1 MLKALELAGFKSFAD
16 KTRFEFSR
24 GITSVVGPNGSGK
37 SNVVDAIKWVLGE
50 QSVKSLRGKEMAD
63 IIFNGSGSRQGVN
76 AAEATLTLD
85 NSARLFAFDAP
96 EVQITRRVYR
106 SGEGEY
112 LINRQPCRLRDIRD
126 LLSGTGIGAEAYS
139 IIEQG
144 KVDGMLQ
151 ASPRDRR
158 ALFEEAAGIGRFKSK
173 KVETLRRLERVEQN
187 LLRLS
192 DIVDE
197 VESRLRSVRMQASK
211 ARRYKEH
218 ADRLQEL
225 RTQVGLADWRRLSER
240 LAALEAE
247 LRQLGAEREAAI
259 SQAESLEAQ
268 ATELETAVATAT
280 EAIRE
285 AEAQESENRER
296 IGKLEASA
304 DHERSRSRDSDD
316 EIGRYLRQLAALG
329 IRAGDLDQQLQT
341 TAAAAQQAEQEFA
354 AESRTL
360 AEAEQSLAELTSN
373 LESLRADYETCRT
386 AALDATRVA
395 AGLETE
401 AAALTAQCEAANA
414 ALARDAQERGE
425 LAQAE
430 AALADEYRQLVEGQ
444 QELSEAADERETK
457 QAASQRRAAE
467 LREKHA
473 AKLSEL
479 SQLRLRHSGLSER
492 ALVLAELEERQE
504 GLGAGVRQVLGQMA
518 QAPEGPFRHVRGLVA
533 DLFQVGVDM
542 APLVELALGEQSQY
556 FVVDAAANADD
567 ADDDWFAALAAES
580 PKFSGRVGFLPLA
593 APEGY
598 AEAEPID
605 LSGREGVRG
614 RADHFVQVAAGLEP
628 LAARLLG
635 RTWIVETLAIARD
648 LSQDVGRGM
657 TFVTLSGELL
667 SADGSLSVGPRHAAA
682 GLISRRSELR
692 AVKQQIY
699 TMAGDI
705 ESAALAVAHLDRQ
718 IELENQRT
726 HSLALEHQRALDALA
741 EHRLRLK
748 AAENRREQQVERL
761 ARLDAARQ
769 AAESGLEQSSQALA
783 SVGERLQTAQARLT
797 ESESAGAAL
806 AARMA
811 DIERRRG
818 RLQRDVTA
826 GKVELAKSE
835 ERLTNLRLRRQQF
848 EQDQQERR
856 RSIADCR
863 EHLDQARRR
872 FAAAQLSVLDA
883 ESQLAFCYLNKE
895 SLARQTAA
903 LIERRDVQRSARAE
917 LAALGQAARQV
928 VRSREE
934 RQHAQEL
941 SAHEIRLERGALSDR
956 LREDYQ
962 IELAQAEFADSV
974 EEQRKREEVDQEIAE
989 LRRKINHLG
998 NVNLDA
1004 LAELEELESRFGHLS
1019 SQYQDLTQA
1028 KDSLAQII
1036 NKINADSRR
1045 LFAETLEAVKANFQQ
1060 LFRKLFGG
1068 GQADIVLEE
1077 GVDILDSG
1085 IEIMARPPGKE
1096 PRGISLLSGGEKT
1109 LTCVALLLA
1118 IFQYRP
1124 SPFCVLDEVDAAL
1137 DEANIERFIGV
1148 LQEFLAWT
1156 QFIVVTH
1163 SKKTM
1168 TCATTL
1174 YGVTMQES
1182 GVSKRVSVKFED
1194 VSDDG
1199 EIRLPEG
1206 REEPAATSDET
1217 QAA

>member
-76 AAEATLTLD
+76 AAEATLTFD
-85 NSARLFAFDAP
+85 NSARLLAIDAP
-96 EVQITRRVYR
+96 EVHITRRVYR

-112 LINRQPCRLRDIRD
+112 LINRQPSRLRDIRD
-126 LLSGTGIGAEAYS
+126 LLSGTGVGAEAYS

-144 KVDGMLQ
+144 KVDVMLQ

-158 ALFEEAAGIGRFKSK
+158 ALFEEAAGIGRFKAK
-173 KVETLRRLERVEQN
+173 KIESLRRLERVEQN

-225 RTQVGLADWRRLSER
+225 RTQVGLADWRSLSER
-240 LAALEAE
+240 LAALEQE
-247 LRQLGAEREAAI
+247 LRQLVAERDAE
-259 SQAESLEAQ
+259 SLHAESLEAQ
-268 ATELETAVATAT
+268 AAELETAVAAAT
-280 EAIRE
+280 EAIRQ

-304 DHERSRSRDSDD
+304 DHERSRAHDCEE

-329 IRAGDLDQQLQT
+329 VRAGDLDQQLEVT
-341 TAAAAQQAEQEFA
+341 SAAALQAEQEYTNETQA
-354 AESRTL
+354 LAES
-360 AEAEQSLAELTSN
+360 EQGLAELSSQ
-373 LESLRADYETCRT
+373 LEKLRAEYETCRT
-386 AALDATRVA
+386 AALEATRVA

-401 AAALTAQCEAANA
+401 TGSLAAQCESSRA
-414 ALARDAQERGE
+414 ALEQGAKERGE
-425 LAQAE
+425 LIEAQE
-430 AALADEYRQLVEGQ
+430 ALAHESQQLLERQ
-444 QELSEAADERETK
+444 QELAAAAEEREAER
-457 QAASQRRAAE
+457 AAAQRRAAE
-467 LREKHA
+467 LRQELA
-473 AKLSEL
+473 AKSSEL
-479 SQLRLRHSGLSER
+479 GRLRLRHSGLAER
-492 ALVLAELEERQE
+492 ALLLEELEQRQE
-504 GLGAGVRQVLGQMA
+504 GLGAGVKEILAQMQQD
-518 QAPEGPFRHVRGLVA
+518 QAGTFGRVRGLVA
-533 DLFQVGVDM
+533 DLLQVGVEM
-542 APLVELALGEQSQY
+542 APLVELALGDQAQY
-556 FVVDAAANADD
+556 FVVDA
-567 ADDDWFAALAAES
+567 DDDWYAALAALS
-580 PKFSGRVGFLPLA
+580 PRLSGRVGFLDLSAPAGA
-593 APEGY
+593 AALPT
-598 AEAEPID
+598 ID
-605 LSGREGVRG
+605 LSEQPGVRG
-614 RADHFVQVAAGLEP
+614 RADHFVQVAEP
-628 LAARLLG
+628 LAPLATRLLG
-635 RTWIVETLAIARD
+635 RTWIVETLAQART
-648 LSQDVGRGM
+648 LSQGVGRGM
-657 TFVTLSGELL
+657 TFITLSGELL
-667 SADGSLSVGPRHAAA
+667 SADGALSVGPRHSGA

-692 AVKQQIY
+692 ALKQQIY
-699 TMAGDI
+699 ALAGDI
-705 ESAALAVAHLDRQ
+705 ESAALAVGHLERQ
-718 IELENQRT
+718 IELENQRV
-726 HSLALEHQRALDALA
+726 HSLTLEYQRAVDALA
-741 EHRLRLK
+741 EHRLKMNSLASRD
-748 AAENRREQQVERL
+748 EQLAERL
-761 ARLDAARQ
+761 ARVETAQQ
-769 AAESGLEQSSQALA
+769 AAESRLAKNSQALA
-783 SVGERLQTAQARLT
+783 AVGERLKTAQTRLGDLET
-797 ESESAGAAL
+797 AGAGV
-806 AARMA
+806 AAQMA

-818 RLQRDVTA
+818 RIQREVTA
-826 GKVELAKSE
+826 AKIELAKSE

-863 EHLDQARRR
+863 EHLAQARRR
-872 FAAAQLSVLDA
+872 SALAQMNILDA
-883 ESQLAFCYLNKE
+883 ESQLAFCYLRKE
-895 SLARQTAA
+895 TLARETSAYV
-903 LIERRDVQRSARAE
+903 ERRDLQRTARAE
-917 LAALGQAARQV
+917 LTAQAQSARQA
-928 VRSREE
+928 VRSCEE

-941 SAHEIRLERGALSDR
+941 AAHEIRLERGALADR
-956 LREDYQ
+956 LRDDYQ
-962 IELAQAEFADSV
+962 IELAQLQHIPSD
-974 EEQRKREEVDQEIAE
+974 EEQRQREEVDREIAE
-989 LRRKINHLG
+989 LRRKLNHLG

-1004 LAELEELESRFGHLS
+1004 LAELEELESRFGNLS
-1019 SQYQDLTQA
+1019 SQFQDLTQA
-1028 KDSLAQII
+1028 KDSLVQII
-1036 NKINADSRR
+1036 NRINADSRR

-1077 GVDILDSG
+1077 GVDILESG
-1085 IEIMARPPGKE
+1085 IEIVARPPGKE
-1096 PRGISLLSGGEKT
+1096 PRSISLLSGGEKT

-1182 GVSKRVSVKFED
+1182 GVSKRVSVRFED

-1199 EIRLPEG
+1199 EIRLPEAQA
-1206 REEPAATSDET
+1206 EANPATDET

>member
-63 IIFNGSGSRQGVN
+63 IIFNGSGSRAGVN

-85 NSARLFAFDAP
+85 NASRLFAFDAP

-158 ALFEEAAGIGRFKSK
+158 ALFEEAAGIGRFKAK

-225 RTQVGLADWRRLSER
+225 RTQVGQADWRRLSER

-247 LRQLGAEREAAI
+247 LRQLGAERDAAI

-268 ATELETAVATAT
+268 AAELETAVAAAT

-304 DHERSRSRDSDD
+304 DHERSRSRDSDE

-354 AESRTL
+354 AESRAL
-360 AEAEQSLAELTSN
+360 AEAEQNLAELTSN
-373 LESLRADYETCRT
+373 LESLRAEYETCRT
-386 AALDATRVA
+386 AALEATRVA

-401 AAALTAQCEAANA
+401 AAALAAQCEAANA
-414 ALARDAQERGE
+414 ALARDAQERSE

-430 AALADEYRQLVEGQ
+430 AALADEYRQLIEGQ
-444 QELSEAADERETK
+444 QELAEAADEREAR
-457 QAASQRRAAE
+457 QAASQRRVAE
-467 LREKHA
+467 LRDKHA

-492 ALVLAELEERQE
+492 ALVLSELEERQE
-504 GLGAGVRQVLGQMA
+504 GLGAGVRQVLAQMS
-518 QAPEGPFRHVRGLVA
+518 QSPEGPFRHVRGLVA
-533 DLFQVGVDM
+533 DLFQVGVEM
-542 APLVELALGEQSQY
+542 APLVELALGDQSQY
-556 FVVDAAANADD
+556 FVVDAAANAND
-567 ADDDWFAALAAES
+567 ADAWFAALAAES

-593 APEGY
+593 APEGC

-614 RADHFVQVAAGLEP
+614 RADRFVQVAAGLEP

-648 LSQDVGRGM
+648 LAKNAGRAM

-667 SADGSLSVGPRHAAA
+667 ASDGALSFGPRHAAA

-718 IELENQRT
+718 IELESQRM
-726 HSLALEHQRALDALA
+726 HWLALEHQRALDALA
-741 EHRLRLK
+741 EHRLRLN
-748 AAENRREQQVERL
+748 AAENRRMQQVERL
-761 ARLDAARQ
+761 ARLDKARQ

-783 SVGERLQTAQARLT
+783 AVGERLQKAQARLT
-797 ESESAGAAL
+797 EAEAAGAAL

-818 RLQRDVTA
+818 RIQREVTA
-826 GKVELAKSE
+826 AKVELAKSE

-895 SLARQTAA
+895 GLARQTAA
-903 LIERRDVQRSARAE
+903 LIARRDVQRSARAE
-917 LAALGQAARQV
+917 LATQGQAARQA
-928 VRSREE
+928 VRNCEE

-941 SAHEIRLERGALSDR
+941 AAHEIRLERGSLADR

-962 IELAQAEFADSV
+962 IELAHAEFAASV
-974 EEQRKREEVDQEIAE
+974 EEERQREEVDQEIAE

-1019 SQYQDLTQA
+1019 GQYQDLTQA

-1096 PRGISLLSGGEKT
+1096 PRAISLLSGGEKT

-1182 GVSKRVSVKFED
+1182 GVSKRVSVQFED

-1206 REEPAATSDET
+1206 REEPAAASDET